1 MARTK
6 IKVPLP
12 YEWQDQVTV
21 IQYCTLNNILCNHT
35 PNEGKRSFAEGRK
48 LKQMG
53 LSKGFPDISI
63 LEPRGGF
70 HGLYIEMKRKGNKAS
85 EEQIKW
91 LMELKSRGY
100 ATTLCYSADDA
111 IEKIK
116 RYMNLKKGDVA
127 E

>member
-6 IKVPLP
+6 VKIPPP
-12 YEWQDQVTV
+12 YEWQDQITV
-21 IQYCTLNNILCNHT
+21 ISYCQINNILCNHT
-35 PNEGKRSFAEGRK
+35 PNEGKRSYAEGNK
-48 LKQMG
+48 LKRMG

-63 LEPRGGF
+63 LEPRGEF

-100 ATTLCYSADDA
+100 ATTLCYSADEA

-116 RYMNLKKGDVA
+116 RYMSLKRGM
-127 E
+127 